1 MLDEKQKFARVRG
14 FVDED
19 SPYAKRLQSLGFTP
33 GALVEFIRK
42 APLGDP
48 VQLRV
53 RGARVA
59 LRKSEISALI
69 LEAQP

>member
-1 MLDEKQKFARVRG
+1 MLSENQRFALVRG

-19 SPYAKRLQSLGFTP
+19 SLYAKRLQSLGFTP
-33 GALVEFIRK
+33 GALVEFIRQ

-48 VQLRV
+48 IQLRV

-59 LRKSEISALI
+59 LRQSEISALI